1 MNDDEIKWNWIEL
14 NELNEFS
21 KGKNIK
27 IKKPK
32 KPKFGTFCGFLVF
45 YKKPKKPWFFRT
57 GFYSP
62 EPITSYSRF
71 VSFKM
76 GPEVVLTARGSFG
89 VNLR

>member
-32 KPKFGTFCGFLVF
+32 FGTFCGFFVF
-45 YKKPKKPWFFRT
+45 YKKNQ
-57 GFYSP
+57 
-62 EPITSYSRF
+62 ITMVF
-71 VSFKM
+71 
-76 GPEVVLTARGSFG
+76 
-89 VNLR
+89 